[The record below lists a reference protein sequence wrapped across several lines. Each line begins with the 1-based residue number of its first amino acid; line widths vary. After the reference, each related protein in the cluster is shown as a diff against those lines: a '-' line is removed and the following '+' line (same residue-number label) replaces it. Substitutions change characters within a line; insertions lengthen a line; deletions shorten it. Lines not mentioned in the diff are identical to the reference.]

1 MIQDNIKGMLSDQ
14 RSQMRFDSQA
24 TAFNIAKWIFLHCDA
39 WHTIFPDGR
48 KHMVPIGI
56 LLCTIIYMIM
66 SCLFSFYSFHL
77 LGCIW
82 KTYAQRPAYS
92 QALKLPLCP
101 NSSKTLLLQLHTI
114 ILGPLGKARDFCFPF
129 SPLHSC
135 LVYSFCA
142 TMYKVIKS

>member
-1 MIQDNIKGMLSDQ
+1 MHYYLYNYVMSFRSTLSTCLAAFESLITQ
-14 RSQMRFDSQA
+14 R
-24 TAFNIAKWIFLHCDA
+24 L
-39 WHTIFPDGR
+39 
-48 KHMVPIGI
+48 
-56 LLCTIIYMIM
+56 
-66 SCLFSFYSFHL
+66 
-77 LGCIW
+77 
-82 KTYAQRPAYS
+82 AYS